1 MNRKTGRQERQAD
14 EQMVL
19 ESLGSAG
26 INKKAAVAEGV
37 WEGKR
42 IRIRG
47 WMSALSPYILT
58 IVLLYVCRRQGEAGR
73 YWRLIMQDALLTL
86 CCFVCYLIVVI
97 LPARRKGKEDGEGK
111 VHKSGRSS
119 FLLLIPVILML
130 FVFDYI
136 CCIREDRPVK
146 KEFYKEV
153 TNTDVGE
160 LTAKAVQGEKGLYR
174 TEQLG
179 TDEENAANLNRVW
192 DMDQYLTSAYSSSY
206 NEDYRKFR
214 EEIFR
219 LEEPFRNYLMFSAV
233 HNPVYQRFMG
243 VKYVLS
249 KEPVPGY
256 EAIESKGSWKVYQ
269 NEQVSPAAYVTNRV
283 ITEKDY
289 SGLEFPYNQL
299 ALLEYAVTGENTDVS
314 AKTKKVDISGNRRD
328 ILASVRQIKADLP
341 EMIAEEENKKVYMDL
356 PYADNPSSVTGD
368 VDESDNG
375 LKVLFLK
382 FQIENLKSQ
391 EDVSV
396 WVEGIRNKLTARS
409 HLYYNGNTEFTYAVP
424 LEVRQESVEIIFG
437 KGKYKI
443 KNAEAYTGLLPGG
456 KYNKAEN
463 QEEQLYQSVFEI
475 DRPQT
480 KGGRIVGNIEVREP
494 GYFITT
500 IPYDENFEIRV
511 DGLKVKG
518 ERVNTAFLGFKI
530 GAGEH
535 KVQILYHA
543 PGVKVGKIMSVAG
556 IVLFLIL
563 HMLQKRRK
571 TGESLSCQPT
581 IMIAA
586 PSITRTMPVARFN
599 TTALALL
606 ANKAA
611 IRAHRSVDNTQKTR
625 HGISGT
631 PPITK

>member
-1 MNRKTGRQERQAD
+1 MKRLVKRRMNRKTGRQQRQAD

-19 ESLGSAG
+19 EPLGSAG
-26 INKKAAVAEGV
+26 IGNKAAAAEGV
-37 WEGKR
+37 WEERR

-47 WMSALSPYILT
+47 WVRALSPYIIT
-58 IVLLYVCRRQGEAGR
+58 IILLYVCRRQGEAGR
-73 YWRLIMQDALLTL
+73 YWRLIMQDALLML
-86 CCFVCYLIVVI
+86 CCFICYLITVI
-97 LPARRKGKEDGEGK
+97 SPPQRKCKEDEGGK
-111 VHKSGRSS
+111 IYKSGKSS
-119 FLLLIPVILML
+119 FLLLIPVISML

-146 KEFYKEV
+146 KEFYEEV
-153 TNTDVGE
+153 TNPDVGE
-160 LTAKAVQGEKGLYR
+160 PAAKAAQGEKGLYR

-206 NEDYRKFR
+206 NEEYRRFR
-214 EEIFR
+214 EETFG
-219 LEEPFRNYLMFSAV
+219 LEEPFRNYLMLSAV
-233 HNPVYQRFMG
+233 YNPVYQRFMG

-249 KEPVPGY
+249 KKPVPGY

-269 NEQVSPAAYVTNRV
+269 NDQVSPAAYATDRV

-314 AKTKKVDISGNRRD
+314 AKAEKVDISGDRRD
-328 ILASVRQIKADLP
+328 ILSSVEQVKADLP
-341 EMIAEEENKKVYMDL
+341 EMIEAKENKKVYMNL
-356 PYADNPSSVTGD
+356 SYADNPSSITGD
-368 VDESDNG
+368 ADESDDG

-382 FQIENLKSQ
+382 FRIENLKPQ

-424 LEVRQESVEIIFG
+424 LEAGQESVEIIFG

-443 KNAEAYTGLLPGG
+443 KDAEAFTGLLPEG
-456 KYNKAEN
+456 KNSKAGD

-475 DRPQT
+475 DQRQT
-480 KGGRIVGNIEVREP
+480 EGNRIAGNIEVRKP

-511 DGLKVKG
+511 DGLKVKA
-518 ERVNTAFLGFKI
+518 EKVNTAFLGFKI
-530 GAGEH
+530 GIGEH

-543 PGVKVGKIMSVAG
+543 PGVKVGKIMSVSG
-556 IVLFLIL
+556 IVLFLFL
-563 HMLQKRRK
+563 YMLQKRRK
-571 TGESLSCQPT
+571 TGESL
-581 IMIAA
+581 
-586 PSITRTMPVARFN
+586 
-599 TTALALL
+599 
-606 ANKAA
+606 
-611 IRAHRSVDNTQKTR
+611 
-625 HGISGT
+625 
-631 PPITK
+631 